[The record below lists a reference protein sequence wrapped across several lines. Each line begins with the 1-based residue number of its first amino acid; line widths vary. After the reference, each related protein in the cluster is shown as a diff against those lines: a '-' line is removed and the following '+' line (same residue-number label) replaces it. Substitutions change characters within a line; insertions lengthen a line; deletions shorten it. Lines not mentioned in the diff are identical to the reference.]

1 MVLDAAG
8 PQFNNENMDEPPHP
22 DAQKLYDML
31 NAADNELWPGC
42 KKHSQLSYVVRL
54 MSLKA
59 EFHWPEKC
67 YDRVTELIKEGFP
80 SDDDL
85 LPNSFYSTKKLLR
98 GIGLPVEKIDCC
110 PNNCMIFWRDD
121 SLLHTCRHCGE
132 SRFQDQNVGSIADKN
147 KQVAKA
153 KMYYFPLTPRLQR
166 LYASKATAEEMRWH
180 SSSTDDGV
188 MRHPADSPAWKHI
201 NNTFPE
207 FASDCRN
214 VRLGLST
221 DGFQPFG
228 QSGKQYSSW
237 PVILTPYNL
246 PPWLC
251 MKEHFMFLTV
261 LVPGPRNPKDKL
273 DVFLQPLIDELKQLW
288 EVGVPTY
295 DISLKQNFQMR
306 AMLMWTIS
314 DFPAYSMLSGWST
327 AGRLACPHC
336 MENTD
341 AFTLERSGKQS
352 WFDNHRKFLPTNH
365 PFRKNKKAFRKNTMI
380 LDGPPEPKSGE
391 EILNE
396 IDTLGLVR
404 VMDDFNDMNKIVS
417 SRARS
422 GWKKRSIFWDL
433 PLKGRVFARVSCARV
448 PPFNKIYNFP
458 TNATNITK
466 YKRQERGRTSS
477 T

>member
-1 MVLDAAG
+1 MCLPYQLGINMMLELLFRNLVMTSNREWMYRRYLPDIGLNPAFLEGLENFIKFASSKPAYMDNDKIRCPCKKCDNKRYKPTDEVRFHVSKFGFVKNYHIWRFQGETSSQPTGNSSMGINYEAPSTYHTMVLDAAG
-8 PQFNNENMDEPPHP
+8 PHFNNENTDEPPNP

-59 EFHWPEKC
+59 EYHWPERC

-85 LPNSFYSTKKLLR
+85 LPNSFYNTKKLLR

-110 PNNCMIFWRDD
+110 PNNCMIFWQHD
-121 SLLHTCRHCGE
+121 SLLQRCRYCGE
-132 SRFQDQNVGSIADKN
+132 SRFHDQNVGSITGQK

-180 SSSTDDGV
+180 SSCTDDGV

-201 NNTFPE
+201 NNLFPE
-207 FASDCRN
+207 FASDSRN

-306 AMLMWTIS
+306 AMLLWTIS

-341 AFTLERSGKQS
+341 AFTLE
-352 WFDNHRKFLPTNH
+352 
-365 PFRKNKKAFRKNTMI
+365 
-380 LDGPPEPKSGE
+380 
-391 EILNE
+391 
-396 IDTLGLVR
+396 
-404 VMDDFNDMNKIVS
+404 
-417 SRARS
+417 
-422 GWKKRSIFWDL
+422 
-433 PLKGRVFARVSCARV
+433 
-448 PPFNKIYNFP
+448 
-458 TNATNITK
+458 
-466 YKRQERGRTSS
+466 
-477 T
+477 